1 MGGRTVMRRHH
12 PLLTAL
18 LWACGLAAAAFFAL
32 PLAWMLSTAFKSD
45 AEVVSRPFALLPS
58 RPSTDTFRDALDI
71 VPMVKYTWNTLLLAL
86 LVLAGHLISCPL
98 AAWGLARLKGTASQV
113 MRLATLAAFVIPFP
127 VVMVPQYLL
136 FAKLGMVNSFVPI
149 VLPSWLG
156 NGFFIL
162 YLLQVFKSFPVEL
175 EEAARIE
182 GASELR
188 ILTSIVF
195 PLSWPSLAAMSVLT
209 VQSVWNDFLSPLL
222 YLQDQS
228 LYTVTL
234 GLQFY
239 RSSHNIE
246 YNLLMAATT
255 ISVLPVVALFMMF
268 QRHFIQSAV
277 GTGGK

>member
-1 MGGRTVMRRHH
+1 MRRRR
-12 PLLTAL
+12 PLVTAL
-18 LWACGLAAAAFFAL
+18 LWGCALAAAAFFAL

-45 AEVVSRPFALLPS
+45 AEVVSRPLALVAS
-58 RPSTDTFRDALDI
+58 HPSTDTFREALAI
-71 VPMVKYTWNTLLLAL
+71 VPMVRYTWNTLLLAL

-98 AAWGLARLKGTASQV
+98 AAWGLSRLRGKASRV
-113 MRLATLAAFVIPFP
+113 LRLATLAAFVIPFP
-127 VVMVPQYLL
+127 VVMIPQYIL
-136 FAKLGMVNSFVPI
+136 FAKLGWVNSLMPL

-156 NGFFIL
+156 NAFFIL
-162 YLLQVFKSFPVEL
+162 YLLQVFRSFPVEL
-175 EEAARIE
+175 EEAARLE
-182 GASELR
+182 GAGELR

-209 VQSVWNDFLSPLL
+209 VQSVWNDFLAPLL
-222 YLQDQS
+222 YLQDQR

-239 RSSHNIE
+239 RSSHDIE

-255 ISVLPVVALFMMF
+255 ISVLPVVALFMLF
-268 QRHFIQSAV
+268 QRHFTQSAV

>member
-1 MGGRTVMRRHH
+1 MRRR
-12 PLLTAL
+12 PAVTIV
-18 LWACGLAAAAFFAL
+18 LWLCAVAAAAFFAL

-45 AEVVSRPFALLPS
+45 AEVVSRPLALVPAH
-58 RPSTDTFRDALDI
+58 PDTGTFRAALDI
-71 VPMVKYTWNTLLLAL
+71 VPMVRYTWNTLLLAL
-86 LVLAGHLISCPL
+86 LVLAGHLVSCPL
-98 AAWGLARLKGTASQV
+98 AAWGLARLRGRTSQV
-113 MRLATLAAFVIPFP
+113 MRLATLAAFVVPFP
-127 VVMVPQYLL
+127 VVMIPQYLL
-136 FAKLGMVNSFVPI
+136 FAKLGMVNSFVPL

-156 NGFFIL
+156 NAFFIL

-182 GASELR
+182 GAGELR

-246 YNLLMAATT
+246 YNLLMAATA

-268 QRHFIQSAV
+268 QRQFIQSAV

>member
-1 MGGRTVMRRHH
+1 MRRRR
-12 PLLTAL
+12 PIVIAFLWLCAL
-18 LWACGLAAAAFFAL
+18 GVAAFFAL
-32 PLAWMLSTAFKSD
+32 PLAWMLSTAFKSE
-45 AEVVSRPFALLPS
+45 AEVVSRPLALLPS
-58 RPSTDTFRDALDI
+58 QLHLATFREALDI
-71 VPMVKYTWNTLLLAL
+71 VPMVSYTGNTLLLAM
-86 LVLAGHLISCPL
+86 LVLVGHLISCPL
-98 AAWGLARLKGTASQV
+98 AAWGLSRLQGRASRI

-127 VVMVPQYLL
+127 VVMIPQYLL
-136 FAKLGMVNSFVPI
+136 FARLGLVNSFVPL

-156 NGFFIL
+156 NAFFIL
-162 YLLQVFKSFPVEL
+162 YLLQVFRAFPVEM

-188 ILTSIVF
+188 ILTSIVL

-239 RSSHNIE
+239 RSSHHIE
-246 YNLLMAATT
+246 YNLLMAATA
-255 ISVLPVVALFMMF
+255 ISVLPVVALFMVF